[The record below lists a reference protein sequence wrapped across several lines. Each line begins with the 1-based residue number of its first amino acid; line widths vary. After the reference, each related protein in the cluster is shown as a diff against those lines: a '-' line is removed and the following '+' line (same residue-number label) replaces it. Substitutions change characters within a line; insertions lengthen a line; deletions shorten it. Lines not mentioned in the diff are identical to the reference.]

1 MRALLVARKYAIPA
15 WQDTSPEYLSVK
27 LKSIQKRVL
36 KIVFLDNSYDEALN
50 SPGLESLEKRR
61 LAISRRFILLH

>member
-1 MRALLVARKYAIPA
+1 MLPANMLSRHGKILVQI
-15 WQDTSPEYLSVK
+15 EYLSVK

-50 SPGLESLEKRR
+50 SSGLESLEKRR